1 MNASRI
7 RDKMLSAVNRLICLE
22 SIKVPALRARETR
35 RIERLVHLEEKLVA
49 KMVSLARFIPE
60 LPADEVK
67 LVRERIGELHR
78 IHLLNTNILCDYKR
92 ITELYFYRDLD
103 KSLYTGEGKR
113 SARPISLVEATA

>member
-1 MNASRI
+1 MSATRI
-7 RDKMLSAVNRLICLE
+7 RDKMLSAVNRLILLE

-35 RIERLVHLEEKLVA
+35 RIERLVFLEEKLVA
-49 KMVSLARFIPE
+49 RLVAMARFIAE
-60 LPADEVK
+60 LAPADVK